1 MQKAAAMY
9 LVLAVALCCLALAT
23 TTINCGGTSG
33 ERPGGTGGTTSTG
46 GTSGGGA
53 GGGGAGGGA
62 VGTGGSTNSVNSC
75 TTLDC
80 TQAIEPDN
88 IDVSGSAISGF
99 VTDFSDYSTLSGKFG
114 GATKD
119 NLLGSPYHYPGPNS
133 TMSHKIEGTP
143 VGLHLTGSV
152 AANDYGGGGISFC
165 SCAKVPDFT
174 QIQFTISGSS
184 LGCDLELQIQTFDQ
198 RPTSQTPPG
207 GCDSSTTSC
216 YGFPVVKQVVDVS
229 TAAITT
235 PMTVTKALADFSN
248 WSTANANQ
256 VVGLQW
262 QFTGTKID
270 PDAGAGCPIDVTITN
285 IKFLP

>member
-80 TQAIEPDN
+80 TQAIVPD
-88 IDVSGSAISGF
+88 
-99 VTDFSDYSTLSGKFG
+99 
-114 GATKD
+114 
-119 NLLGSPYHYPGPNS
+119 
-133 TMSHKIEGTP
+133 KIEGTP